1 MYTVLIL
8 YEILFVILYYSA
20 GIVRFELQ
28 YKVYGPD
35 LKNQQYFLPTN
46 NVLSQSE
53 DLNIHWKDGYRLDI
67 TVRAYDIFDGYVED
81 TTTVYK
87 DTSPPSITDLWLTK
101 GDRVNILIHSIADF
115 TEMTYVNQLLWII
128 QTSVVYYNVHYR

>member
-1 MYTVLIL
+1 
-8 YEILFVILYYSA
+8 LYYSA

-35 LKNQQYFLPTN
+35 LKNQQYFLPTS

>member
-1 MYTVLIL
+1 MKYC
-8 YEILFVILYYSA
+8 FFILYYST
-20 GIVRFELQ
+20 GIVKFKLQ
-28 YKVYGPD
+28 YKVYGSD
-35 LKNQQYFLPTN
+35 LKDQLYFLSTS

-87 DTSPPSITDLWLTK
+87 DTSPPSIKDLWLTK
-101 GDRVNILIHSIADF
+101 DDRVNISIHSIEDF
-115 TEMTYVNQLLWII
+115 TEMTYVNQLL
-128 QTSVVYYNVHYR
+128 

>member
-1 MYTVLIL
+1 MGNFLENSVKIL
-8 YEILFVILYYSA
+8 KLFVILYYSA

-53 DLNIHWKDGYRLDI
+53 I
-67 TVRAYDIFDGYVED
+67 
-81 TTTVYK
+81 
-87 DTSPPSITDLWLTK
+87 
-101 GDRVNILIHSIADF
+101 
-115 TEMTYVNQLLWII
+115 
-128 QTSVVYYNVHYR
+128 